1 VTAVL
6 VMFREIEQGR
16 RPTVRGTGRGVRGRF
31 ALMARALARPWGTV
45 FLLAITIVGLPWAIA
60 RAVRWGFVAHAVLL
74 DEVEPGDAAARSA
87 EAVHGHWWRTAGT
100 DATLTIL
107 GSAPGPILGT
117 AILYRRRQG
126 RALPPAAR
134 ADFVTEPGAEQLR
147 PAEP

>member
-1 VTAVL
+1 
-6 VMFREIEQGR
+6 
-16 RPTVRGTGRGVRGRF
+16 
-31 ALMARALARPWGTV
+31 
-45 FLLAITIVGLPWAIA
+45 
-60 RAVRWGFVAHAVLL
+60 VAHAVLL

-87 EAVHGHWWRTAGT
+87 EAGHGHWWRTAGT

-107 GSAPGPILGT
+107 GSAPGPILGIILMITVAAGVDFVNALSSIIYAAVLPFSILGT